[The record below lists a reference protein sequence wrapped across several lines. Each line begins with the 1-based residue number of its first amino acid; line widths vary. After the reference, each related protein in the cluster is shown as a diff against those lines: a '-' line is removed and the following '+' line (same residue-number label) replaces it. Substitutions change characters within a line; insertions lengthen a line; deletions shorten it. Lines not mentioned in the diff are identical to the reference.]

1 MATLLKRLVD
11 GLTGC
16 PAPVLVLT
24 LLAAGCGEA
33 PKMPAGKPVRGQV
46 THKGKP
52 LTGVTLTLQDGDR
65 GVGASCVVDDQ
76 GRFDSGSPLPT
87 GRYKVAFGPVLV
99 PFEPESES
107 GPAPAA
113 APAPPGPAAPPKLPA
128 SLPRKYHQIGTSD
141 LVVEIAGDGSDVE
154 VKIPG

>member
-1 MATLLKRLVD
+1 MASLLNRFLD
-11 GLTGC
+11 GVTRC
-16 PAPVLVLT
+16 RVPVLLVT

-33 PKMPAGKPVRGQV
+33 PKMPEGKPVRGQV

-52 LTGVTLTLQDGDR
+52 LSGVTLTLQDGER

-87 GRYKVAFGPVLV
+87 GRYKVAFGPVLK
-99 PFEPESES
+99 PFEPESE
-107 GPAPAA
+107 A
-113 APAPPGPAAPPKLPA
+113 GPAAPPAPPTAPPQLPA

-141 LVVEIAGDGSDVE
+141 LVVEIRGDGSEVE